1 MQFVLFGDDM
11 SDNESNGTTSAEDHI
26 TNDIRLVDVREKV
39 TKGQKNKVEI
49 VITENKM
56 LTTSIQR

>member
-26 TNDIRLVDVREKV
+26 TNNIKTCGRARIGNKRTRRTRLK
-39 TKGQKNKVEI
+39 
-49 VITENKM
+49 
-56 LTTSIQR
+56 

>member
-1 MQFVLFGDDM
+1 MQFVLFGDAM

-39 TKGQKNKVEI
+39 TKDKK
-49 VITENKM
+49 TRLK
-56 LTTSIQR
+56 